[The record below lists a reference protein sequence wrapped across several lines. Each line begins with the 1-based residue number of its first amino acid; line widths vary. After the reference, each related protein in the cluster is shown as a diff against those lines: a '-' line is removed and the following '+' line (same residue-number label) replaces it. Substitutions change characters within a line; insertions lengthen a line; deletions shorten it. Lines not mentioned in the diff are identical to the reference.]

1 MDQRGGRALGA
12 VLGGRGG
19 TGDGIRLRPPGPR
32 QHPART
38 RRRAEQRVGQPVGR
52 GYAPDTREPGI
63 KSRRGRSPDLRP
75 QLAKPGSKAVRS
87 EEHTSELQSLMRIS
101 YAVFCLKKKKTT
113 NRNTT
118 TMIQHIEVTRK
129 QNSIINNTKQQ

>member
-75 QLAKPGSKAVRS
+75 QLAKPGSKAVGGVAP
-87 EEHTSELQSLMRIS
+87 T
-101 YAVFCLKKKKTT
+101 YANVPDRQGHLPSRPLTKTPAQGRAFYPSS
-113 NRNTT
+113 RNSPFSGLFLLGGTGSAL
-118 TMIQHIEVTRK
+118 I
-129 QNSIINNTKQQ
+129 